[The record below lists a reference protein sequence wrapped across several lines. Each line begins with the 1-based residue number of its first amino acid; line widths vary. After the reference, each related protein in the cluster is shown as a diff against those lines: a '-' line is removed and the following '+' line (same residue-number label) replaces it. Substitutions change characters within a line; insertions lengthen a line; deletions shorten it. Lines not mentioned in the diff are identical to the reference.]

1 MVARVFSTEKLGK
14 QSGCARS
21 RTCRRQLRTLE
32 TCHLLI
38 DLLLLAKD
46 IYWLGDQRQTIETIR
61 NFLADFI
68 EGGLVKQ
75 RRRRP
80 SAGWESLTPTEL
92 EVVRAVG
99 TGLTN
104 RQIATLL
111 YVSPRSIQTHISNTF
126 SKLGMTSRAE
136 IAAEAARRLPAD

>member
-1 MVARVFSTEKLGK
+1 MVIPVT
-14 QSGCARS
+14 CARYCAEHIPDA
-21 RTCRRQLRTLE
+21 RYR
-32 TCHLLI
+32 
-38 DLLLLAKD
+38 DLPGSD
-46 IYWLGDQRQTIETIR
+46 HFYWLGDQRQTIATIR
-61 NFLADFI
+61 NFI

-104 RQIATLL
+104 RQIATQL